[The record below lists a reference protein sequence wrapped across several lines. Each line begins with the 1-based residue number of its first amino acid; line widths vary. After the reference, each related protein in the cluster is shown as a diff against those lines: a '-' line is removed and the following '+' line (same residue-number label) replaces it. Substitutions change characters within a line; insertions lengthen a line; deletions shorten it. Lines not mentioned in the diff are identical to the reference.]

1 MTATEQVPQITGD
14 EQARLGELYAA
25 IRAAH
30 LARLWTQREGLMP
43 TVPQPDAR
51 PALWRWS
58 TLLPLAEK
66 GA

>member
-1 MTATEQVPQITGD
+1 MTATEQVPEITAD
-14 EQARLGELYAA
+14 EQARRGELYAA

-43 TVPQPDAR
+43 TLQQPDAR

-58 TLLPLAEK
+58 TLLPVAEK